1 MRVLSID
8 FDIIMAPC
16 INLYNDLSGEGVN
29 SQVNWER
36 ILYER
41 DLEKFLCYD
50 SKILTDLFKLLKQQK
65 CKFEFIES
73 HADIVPFIT
82 EKCDLTNIDFHHD
95 IYYNKESCERFAN
108 DEYTCANWVGYLGY
122 KDLINTYYWIKAGNS
137 KPFLDKW
144 DKPWEKANSEEIPRL
159 GEFDKVII
167 CFSPNWVPY
176 KYRHLY
182 DLIKEVFSERC

>member
-16 INLYNDLSGEGVN
+16 INLYNDLSSEGEN
-29 SQVNWER
+29 SSVNWEK

-41 DLEKFLCYD
+41 QLEKFLCYD
-50 SKILTDLFKLLKQQK
+50 SKILTDLFKLLKQQD

-95 IYYNKESCERFAN
+95 IYYHFESTERFAEDKYN
-108 DEYTCANWVGYLGY
+108 CANWVSYLGF
-122 KDLINTYYWIKAGNS
+122 KNLLETYHWIKAGNS
-137 KPFLDKW
+137 QDFRGEFNI
-144 DKPWEKANSEEIPRL
+144 PWQKSDVSKIATL
-159 GEFDKVII
+159 GKFDKVII
-167 CFSPNWVPY
+167 CYSPNWVPY
-176 KYRHLY
+176 RYRHLY
-182 DLIKEVFSERC
+182 DLIKEVFSEKC

>member
-16 INLYNDLSGEGVN
+16 INLYNDMAGEGQN
-29 SQVNWER
+29 SQINWEK

-41 DLEKFLCYD
+41 KLENFLCYD
-50 SKILTDLFKLLKQQK
+50 SKILTDLFSLLKQQD

-95 IYYNKESCERFAN
+95 IYYQKESTEKFADN
-108 DEYTCANWVGYLGY
+108 KWTCANWVSYLEY
-122 KDLINTYYWIKAGNS
+122 KGLLSSYYWIKSGKSQGFFGEFKTPFEKDNS
-137 KPFLDKW
+137 DK
-144 DKPWEKANSEEIPRL
+144 IPYL
-159 GEFDKVII
+159 GSFDKVII

-176 KYRHLY
+176 KFRHLY
-182 DLIKEVFSERC
+182 DLIKVVFSEKC

>member
-16 INLYNDLSGEGVN
+16 INLYNDMAGEGQN
-29 SQVNWER
+29 SQVNWEK
-36 ILYER
+36 IFYSR

-50 SKILTDLFKLLKQQK
+50 SNTLTNLFKLLKEQK

-82 EKCDLTNIDFHHD
+82 EKCDLVNIDFHHD
-95 IYYNKESCERFAN
+95 IYYQKESTEHYADN
-108 DEYTCANWVGYLGY
+108 KWTCADWVGYLGY
-122 KDLINTYYWIKAGNS
+122 KDLLNTYYWIKAGNS
-137 KPFLDKW
+137 QQFAGEFNV
-144 DKPWEKANSEEIPRL
+144 PWEKDNVEKIPFL
-159 GEFDKVII
+159 GSFDKVII

-182 DLIKEVFSERC
+182 DLIKVVFSEKC

>member
-8 FDIIMAPC
+8 FDIIMSPC
-16 INLYNDLSGEGVN
+16 INLYNDMAGEGEN
-29 SQVNWER
+29 SQVNWEK
-36 ILYER
+36 IFYSR

-50 SKILTDLFKLLKQQK
+50 SNTLTNLFKLLKEQK

-82 EKCDLTNIDFHHD
+82 EKCDLVNIDFHHD
-95 IYYNKESCERFAN
+95 IWYNKESTEHYAE
-108 DEYTCANWVGYLGY
+108 DKWSCANWVGYLGY
-122 KDLINTYYWIKAGNS
+122 KDLLNTYYWIKAGNS
-137 KPFLDKW
+137 QQFVGEFNV
-144 DKPWEKANSEEIPRL
+144 PWEKDNVDKIPFL
-159 GEFDKVII
+159 GSFDKVII

-182 DLIKEVFSERC
+182 DLIKVVFSERC